1 MPKIHP
7 NAIVNSD
14 AKISSS
20 VEVGPFSVIEN
31 DVKIGEGTIIHNNVT
46 INAGA
51 RIGENNIIYPN
62 SVLAAIP
69 QDLKF
74 KGQYSQLIIGNNN
87 VIREF
92 VTISRST
99 IKGNKTVIGN
109 NCLFMANSHTGH
121 DCVIGNN
128 CIVVNSVAL
137 AGHVVLEDYAV
148 LGGLVGVHQFV
159 KIGKHVMIG
168 AHSMVVKDVPPYAL
182 FSGNPLKFEGLNIV
196 GMRRRNF
203 KDEAIGILKN
213 AYKLIYSSGLNVS
226 QALLKIKSDL
236 PQTEEIKNLV
246 TFIEAS
252 GRGITK

>member
-7 NAIVNSD
+7 TAIVNPD
-14 AKISSS
+14 AKISTN
-20 VEVGPFSVIEN
+20 VQIGPFSVIEN
-31 DVKIGEGTIIHNNVT
+31 DVEIGEGTIIHNNVT

-74 KGQYSQLIIGNNN
+74 HGQYSQLIIGNNN

-99 IKGNKTVIGN
+99 IEGNKTVVGN

-121 DCVIGNN
+121 DCVIGNH

-159 KIGKHVMIG
+159 KIGKHVMVG

-182 FSGNPLKFEGLNIV
+182 FSGNPLEYQGLNIV

-203 KDEAIGILKN
+203 KDEAIEILKN
-213 AYKLIYSSGLNVS
+213 AYKLIYNSGLNVS

-236 PQTEEIKNLV
+236 PQTEEIKNLL

-252 GRGITK
+252 ERGITK

>member
-1 MPKIHP
+1 MPEIHP
-7 NAIVNSD
+7 TAIVNPD
-14 AKISSS
+14 AKISSG
-20 VEVGPFSVIEN
+20 VNVGPFSVIEN
-31 DVKIGEGTIIHNNVT
+31 DVEIGEGTIIHNNVT

-51 RIGENNIIYPN
+51 RLGKNNIVYPYA
-62 SVLAAIP
+62 VLAAIP

-99 IKGNKTVIGN
+99 IEGNKTVVGN

-137 AGHVVLEDYAV
+137 AGHVVLEDYTV

-159 KIGKHVMIG
+159 KIGKHAMIG

-182 FSGNPLKFEGLNIV
+182 FSGNPLEYEGLNIV
-196 GMRRRNF
+196 GLRRRGF
-203 KDEAIGILKN
+203 EDETIEILKD
-213 AYKLIYSSGLNVS
+213 AYKLIYNSGLNVS

-236 PQTEEIKNLV
+236 QQTEEIKSLV
-246 TFIEAS
+246 TFIETS